1 MCDILVYR
9 NRGTSLFCYHNMDP
23 KEIGL
28 SHAVSVSLTP
38 VLSYHRN
45 WLIVNSHIFLPQYFI
60 QIAGTGVVNDNVD
73 LTTAS

>member
-1 MCDILVYR
+1 MTYWFEKPR
-9 NRGTSLFCYHNMDP
+9 NEPPLLLNMDP